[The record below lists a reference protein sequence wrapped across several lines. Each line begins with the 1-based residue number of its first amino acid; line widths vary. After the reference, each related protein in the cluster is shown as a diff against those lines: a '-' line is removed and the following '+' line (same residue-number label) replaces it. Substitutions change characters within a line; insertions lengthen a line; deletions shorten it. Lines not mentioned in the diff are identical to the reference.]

1 MWKQKQKDMLK
12 LSKTNIGTSIL
23 LDDYKIEGIEYND
36 KDYSG
41 LITINF
47 DGDYDKIDSSFDHEF
62 GTEEGHHYELKNVR
76 VLSIECDLI
85 YREDSAEEAQVE
97 LIINH
102 SLIFDELAELIEGLN
117 VIE

>member
-1 MWKQKQKDMLK
+1 MCKRKQKDMLK
-12 LSKTNIGTSIL
+12 LSKINIGTSIL

-47 DGDYDKIDSSFDHEF
+47 DGDYEKIDSSFDHEF

-76 VLSIECDLI
+76 VKTIECDLT
-85 YREDSAEEAQVE
+85 YQSDTE
-97 LIINH
+97 LETQIELTITH
-102 SLIFDELAELIEGLN
+102 SPIFNELAEIIEGLN
-117 VIE
+117 VNE